1 MKILNDNDQIGK
13 VVCSKAGRDKGRFF
27 IVTAVLNEEYV
38 YISDGSLR
46 FVEKPKKKK
55 IKHLVFTNVIADE
68 IKKTLLENNEVSN
81 LMIRKFLQSHDMN
94 KEV

>member
-1 MKILNDNDQIGK
+1 MNDNDQIGK

>member
-1 MKILNDNDQIGK
+1 VKILKDNGQIGR
-13 VVCSKAGRDKGRFF
+13 VVYSKAGRDKGRFF
-27 IVTAVLNEEYV
+27 MVIGVLNEEYV

-55 IKHLVFTNVIADE
+55 VKHLVFTNEVADE
-68 IKKTLLENNEVSN
+68 VRIELLAGNEVSN
-81 LMIRKFLQSHDMN
+81 LIIRKFLQSHDMN

>member
-1 MKILNDNDQIGK
+1 MKDNGQIGR
-13 VVCSKAGRDKGRFF
+13 VVYSKTGRDKGRFF
-27 IVTAVLNEEYV
+27 IVVGVLSEEYV

-55 IKHLVFTNVIADE
+55 VKHLVFTNVVADE
-68 IKKTLLENNEVSN
+68 IKSELLADKSVSN
-81 LMIRKFLQSHDMN
+81 SIIRKFLQSHDMN